1 MKIKALIITAAL
13 IVASVA
19 STMAQVY
26 SANAV
31 GYVNVS
37 VPAGKTIL
45 ANPLNNGDNHAD
57 TIMPLPDAAT
67 GMLLFR
73 FDPST
78 QNYATGITFGGV
90 GLGWVNVNTF
100 DKTPPELF
108 ILEPGEAFFVQSIG
122 AIDITFV
129 GDVPQGDLS
138 NPVYGSNNKNLLSSQ
153 VPQEAP
159 LGDPT
164 KPDTTLGFPAQNGD
178 LVFLWDDPSQNFTE
192 GVTYVQGLGWV
203 NVNTFEPINNGDG
216 PILPVARGFFVQK
229 QGDLSQSWDRT
240 FSVN

>member
-1 MKIKALIITAAL
+1 
-13 IVASVA
+13 
-19 STMAQVY
+19 
-26 SANAV
+26 
-31 GYVNVS
+31 
-37 VPAGKTIL
+37 
-45 ANPLNNGDNHAD
+45 
-57 TIMPLPDAAT
+57 
-67 GMLLFR
+67 
-73 FDPST
+73 
-78 QNYATGITFGGV
+78 
-90 GLGWVNVNTF
+90 
-100 DKTPPELF
+100 
-108 ILEPGEAFFVQSIG
+108 
-122 AIDITFV
+122 
-129 GDVPQGDLS
+129 
-138 NPVYGSNNKNLLSSQ
+138 

-229 QGDLSQSWDRT
+229 QGDLNQSWDRT